1 MSQCYLEQRETPSAQ
16 TDHVVPH
23 RGDMRLF
30 WDANNWQALCAECG
44 ARKSQAGL

>member
-1 MSQCYLEQRETPSAQ
+1 MSQCFDEGRTTAAQQ

-23 RGDMRLF
+23 RGNQRLF
-30 WDANNWQALCAECG
+30 WDEANWQSLCHQCG